1 MILIV
6 SSLIYSIQ
14 TWSVL
19 EPFSNCGRICIQL
32 GINLIK
38 NTAHS
43 TRKTGNRK
51 MRGTRPETHPGQTR
65 ETEGQA
71 DSSGPG
77 GSPLGLGI
85 FFFFFFVCV
94 FLSFW
99 PCPFCPWSSRWKVAG
114 FFFCFFF
121 LPQVQKRPNRTIRIR
136 PVFCFPNLTG
146 VSSRSGFRAIGDFPR
161 LHWA

>member
-51 MRGTRPETHPGQTR
+51 MRGTRPETHPGQIR

-85 FFFFFFVCV
+85 FFFFFLVCV
-94 FLSFW
+94 FSFLLTLPILPMVIEMEGGW
-99 PCPFCPWSSRWKVAG
+99 IFLCVFFCPKSKSDPTEPLESGRS
-114 FFFCFFF
+114 F
-121 LPQVQKRPNRTIRIR
+121 
-136 PVFCFPNLTG
+136 
-146 VSSRSGFRAIGDFPR
+146 VSLI
-161 LHWA
+161 

>member
-14 TWSVL
+14 AWSVL

-85 FFFFFFVCV
+85 FFFFFLVF
-94 FLSFW
+94 FLSF
-99 PCPFCPWSSRWKVAG
+99 
-114 FFFCFFF
+114 
-121 LPQVQKRPNRTIRIR
+121 
-136 PVFCFPNLTG
+136 
-146 VSSRSGFRAIGDFPR
+146 
-161 LHWA
+161 

>member
-51 MRGTRPETHPGQTR
+51 MRGTRPETHPGQIR

-85 FFFFFFVCV
+85 FFFFFFGVCFFFPFDPAHFAHGHRDGRWLDF
-94 FLSFW
+94 FLF
-99 PCPFCPWSSRWKVAG
+99 
-114 FFFCFFF
+114 FFFCPKSKSDPTEPLESGQSF
-121 LPQVQKRPNRTIRIR
+121 
-136 PVFCFPNLTG
+136 
-146 VSSRSGFRAIGDFPR
+146 VSLI
-161 LHWA
+161 

>member
-1 MILIV
+1 M

-71 DSSGPG
+71 DSSAQ
-77 GSPLGLGI
+77 SKDDEFMADWTMRNLVSLADQLDDAEI
-85 FFFFFFVCV
+85 KMQKEVDT
-94 FLSFW
+94 
-99 PCPFCPWSSRWKVAG
+99 VA
-114 FFFCFFF
+114 
-121 LPQVQKRPNRTIRIR
+121 
-136 PVFCFPNLTG
+136 
-146 VSSRSGFRAIGDFPR
+146 
-161 LHWA
+161 